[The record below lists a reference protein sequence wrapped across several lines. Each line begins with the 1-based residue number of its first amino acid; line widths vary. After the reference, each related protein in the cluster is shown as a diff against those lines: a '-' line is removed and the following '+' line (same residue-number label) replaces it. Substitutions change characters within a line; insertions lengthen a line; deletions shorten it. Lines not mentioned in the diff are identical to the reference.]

1 MLIKQVH
8 KKNLEFVTDIGF
20 KYETYLC
27 NGFHDLM

>member
-8 KKNLEFVTDIGF
+8 KKNLKFVTDIGF
-20 KYETYLC
+20 KCETYLC